1 VSGGCSICRFL
12 RVVLLGS
19 AGAIAGAWLAPR
31 LGFDERELIMPAT
44 LGALAALALGVLIFR
59 PRR

>member
-1 VSGGCSICRFL
+1 VTGGCTLCRFL
-12 RVVLLGS
+12 RVVVLGA

-44 LGALAALALGVLIFR
+44 LGALAALALGVLMFR

>member
-1 VSGGCSICRFL
+1 MSSRCTICRFL

-31 LGFDERELIMPAT
+31 LGFSERELIMPAT
-44 LGALAALALGVLIFR
+44 LGALAALAVGVMLFR
-59 PRR
+59 QRR